1 MNSIQ
6 LIQITPQELMQLVSN
21 AVNEQFQE
29 LKSLLKG
36 NSSKEEEEEYLTR
49 REASKFLNSSL
60 TTINQWQ
67 KQGIITHYKLGNKNF
82 YKKSELEAK
91 ISASNTTKSN
101 F

>member
-1 MNSIQ
+1 MNTIQ
-6 LIQITPQELMQLVSN
+6 LIQITPQELMQLVSS
-21 AVNEQFQE
+21 AVNEQLRE

-36 NSSKEEEEEYLTR
+36 QSSQVEVEEYLTR
-49 REASKFLNSSL
+49 KEASKFLKTSL
-60 TTINQWQ
+60 TTINEWQ
-67 KQGIITHYKLGNKNF
+67 NQGIITHYKLGNKNF